1 MAKGYVRNETCSFKV
16 GIYLNRDGNI
26 LQPGETVA
34 GQKNVTFGGFA
45 SSIPAS
51 EAVNDE
57 NSSAIHNGVAGLIWL
72 LSGTDENF
80 DTNIMRTV
88 NEEVEDV

>member
-1 MAKGYVRNETCSFKV
+1 MAKRYISDETCSFKV
-16 GIYLNRDGNI
+16 KINLNRDGNI
-26 LQPGETVA
+26 CQPGDVVA
-34 GQKNVTFGGFA
+34 GSKNMTFGGFA
-45 SSIPAS
+45 STIPAS

-80 DTNIMRTV
+80 DTMITRTV

>member
-1 MAKGYVRNETCSFKV
+1 MSKSYVRDETCSFKV

-26 LQPGETVA
+26 LQPGETVG
-34 GQKNVTFGGFA
+34 GQKNFTFGGFK
-45 SSIPAS
+45 SDIPAT

-57 NSSAIHNGVAGLIWL
+57 NSSALHNGVAGLIWL

-80 DTNIMRTV
+80 DTMITRTV
-88 NEEVEDV
+88 SEEVEDV